1 MPCRIWIL
9 RSAVSLSPER
19 IAIHGW
25 AESECRQE
33 LRELRR
39 NATIRQQWQ
48 CGWKSSSIQNTGH
61 VNKVGLVDEILDKLD
76 TDNESAR
83 TIPFVIECKF
93 GQMLPMPSTHIRAYL
108 HLPYNSKQIAPYLT
122 TGFTRVQ
129 RKSKAS
135 LRVRSCMKIYGKL
148 PIDYV
153 QAYLQHI
160 RRVGFND
167 IIVYALEPITRGLR
181 KSINDNA
188 NLLRLWNRDS
198 FTQNDFR
205 RQTTHTY
212 RTEIDSRLLG
222 SVLHCLSDAIASGV
236 DWMMTLDFDE
246 VPRLNGDLTIQEALL
261 SGAPLHHASY
271 MFTAIDHRP
280 NCFRSVLRLHQKQY
294 KIAQNVAANL
304 TLRNLLNDGS
314 TPEVGW
320 TLIYRPIEDMLVT
333 DMHGFAAGE
342 WEPWTQRSSHVHTNT
357 AMSTVL
363 IPPMVAYIQHTHN
376 NRFCNWIERL
386 LGRIM

>member
-1 MPCRIWIL
+1 M
-9 RSAVSLSPER
+9 EDDD
-19 IAIHGW
+19 
-25 AESECRQE
+25 
-33 LRELRR
+33 
-39 NATIRQQWQ
+39 WQ

-61 VNKVGLVDEILDKLD
+61 VNEVGLVDEILDKLD

-93 GQMLPMPSTHIRAYL
+93 GQMLPMPSTHIHAYL

-153 QAYLQHI
+153 QAYL
-160 RRVGFND
+160 
-167 IIVYALEPITRGLR
+167 P
-181 KSINDNA
+181 
-188 NLLRLWNRDS
+188 
-198 FTQNDFR
+198 
-205 RQTTHTY
+205 
-212 RTEIDSRLLG
+212 
-222 SVLHCLSDAIASGV
+222 DAIASGV

-246 VPRLNGDLTIQEALL
+246 VSRLNGEIIIQEALL

-304 TLRNLLNDGS
+304 TLRNLLDDGS

-320 TLIYRPIEDMLVT
+320 TLIYRPIEDI
-333 DMHGFAAGE
+333 
-342 WEPWTQRSSHVHTNT
+342 SS
-357 AMSTVL
+357 
-363 IPPMVAYIQHTHN
+363 
-376 NRFCNWIERL
+376 
-386 LGRIM
+386 